1 MFFKLQKPD
10 LHTAGQ
16 VLDGIVLF
24 LGRIVKK
31 VKKKLYFK
39 TFFNYLCLITI
50 DNKEEK

>member
-31 VKKKLYFK
+31 VKK
-39 TFFNYLCLITI
+39 NYILKPFLII
-50 DNKEEK
+50 CV